1 MPEAVAITINGRA
14 VTAPAGATV
23 AVALMMTGQCCRKS
37 VTGEPRSA
45 LCGMGVCFECR
56 ATIDG
61 QPQSKSCQVICRQGM
76 IIGTQE

>member
-23 AVALMMTGQCCRKS
+23 AVALMMTGQSCRKS